1 MDNKD
6 VKTEE
11 VKKKGINNVSV
22 LNALSFLYHYKYF
35 SAFLISLLILI
46 LGYLFMIRPQMQSIF
61 NVQKQTEE
69 IKQEVKKKISV
80 YNDQINDLKTL
91 LSAYEKISFSEKQAV
106 EQILPDEQ
114 ELKELFSQITIIVES
129 GGLLLDSIEVFQEE
143 EVSES
148 GSEIFRRKK
157 TTEIIEEDNTG
168 IQKISVRINVNGI
181 SYPALKNLLANL
193 QNNSRIINVQNIDFD
208 PKDRKAEITLQTYY
222 FKNKAEN

>member
-208 PKDRKAEITLQTYY
+208 PQDRKAEITLQTYY